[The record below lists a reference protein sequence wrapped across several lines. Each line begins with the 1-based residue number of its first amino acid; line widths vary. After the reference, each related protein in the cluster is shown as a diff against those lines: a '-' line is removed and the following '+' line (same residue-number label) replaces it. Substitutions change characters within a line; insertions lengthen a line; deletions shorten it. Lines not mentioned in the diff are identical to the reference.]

1 MRVILLFEISMLSRL
16 GINETGKLLTSVM
29 KFLLKLIFTKDVD
42 FITGTETNK
51 FDDKLI
57 SLIILFSLLD
67 FDGKMKSRFSNLLD
81 DKFTNLKFSIEVK
94 VKISSLF
101 LYKSK
106 RSIFLDLIMI
116 YLKLLY
122 D

>member
-16 GINETGKLLTSVM
+16 GIKETDKLLTSVM

-67 FDGKMKSRFSNLLD
+67 LDGKMKSRFSNLLD
-81 DKFTNLKFSIEVK
+81 DKFTNLKFSIELK